1 MTRRLV
7 VIGGGHA
14 GIEAAAA
21 SARMGVP
28 TVLVTMSIES
38 IGRMSCNPAIGGV
51 AKGNLAV
58 EVDALGGLMGRA
70 ADAAGIQFRMLNR
83 SRGPAVWGLRAQE
96 DRELYAQWMRRA
108 VFSIPNLEVRQGLA
122 TAVRVERGRVAG
134 VDLAGEERIGADA
147 VVVTAGTFM
156 NGIIHI
162 GANHYPGG
170 RANEPASIDLSDSL
184 RSLGLRLERFKT
196 GTPPRVLAASVDFTK
211 LETQSGDPEPVPFSM
226 HTEMIHRR
234 QVPCH
239 ITYTHPGLHALI
251 LENLHSSPLV
261 AGRISGTGPRYC
273 PSLEVKVVRFGE
285 RERHQIFVEPE
296 GLDHPELYLNGFSM
310 SLPVSVQDRAV
321 RLLPGF
327 ERAVITRPAY
337 AIEYDY
343 ANPTQLEPSLQVRDV
358 PGLYLAGQ
366 VNGTSGYEEA
376 AGQGLMAG
384 INAAR
389 ALKEEDPVVLARDRA
404 YIGVMVDDLVTR
416 GVDEPYRM
424 FTSRS
429 EYRLQLGFRSS
440 RRRLLPL
447 GRELGLVP
455 EPLFQR
461 LWAEEEKIADL
472 AGELDVLP
480 VIPTKE
486 TRDRLREAHAIDLS
500 EPATLGGLHRRLK
513 TPLAEL
519 CRLLD
524 IDREGE
530 AQRWSRV
537 EEEILYAPYRER
549 QVAEVG
555 RMETFLQT
563 GIPEGFDF
571 AALPGVSREAQD
583 KLAAARPATLAEAK
597 RLPGVT
603 PAALTALYVALRLQT
618 PDAGR

>member
-21 SARMGVP
+21 AARMGVP

-83 SRGPAVWGLRAQE
+83 SRGPAVWGPRAQA

-108 VFSIPNLEVRQGLA
+108 LFAVPNLEVRQGVA
-122 TAVRVERGRVAG
+122 TAVRVEGGTVTG
-134 VDLAGEERIGADA
+134 VDLAGEERIDAAA

-156 NGIIHI
+156 NGVIHI
-162 GANHYPGG
+162 GANHYSGG
-170 RANEPASIDLSDSL
+170 RTNEPASVDLSDSL
-184 RSLGLRLERFKT
+184 RTLGLRLERFKT
-196 GTPPRVLAASVDFTK
+196 GTPPRVLASSVDFTK
-211 LETQSGDPEPVPFSM
+211 LEIQHGDPDPVPFSM
-226 HTEMIHRR
+226 HTEGLRPH

-239 ITYTHPGLHALI
+239 ITYTHPALHAVI
-251 LENLHSSPLV
+251 LENLHASPLV
-261 AGRISGTGPRYC
+261 AGRITGTGPRYC

-310 SLPVSVQDRAV
+310 SLPVSVQDRLV

-327 ERAVITRPAY
+327 ERAVVTRPAY

-343 ANPTQLEPSLQVRDV
+343 ADPTQLDPTLQVK
-358 PGLYLAGQ
+358 GLEGLFLAGQ

-376 AGQGLMAG
+376 AAQGLMAG

-389 ALKEEDPVVLARDRA
+389 AFKGEGPVMLGRDRA
-404 YIGVMVDDLVTR
+404 YIGVMVDDLTSR

-424 FTSRS
+424 FTSRA
-429 EYRLQLGFRSS
+429 EYRLQLGFRSA

-447 GRELGLVP
+447 GRELDLVP
-455 EPLFQR
+455 EPVFRR
-461 LWAEEEKIADL
+461 LWAEEEKIAGL
-472 AGELDVLP
+472 AGELDGLP

-486 TRDRLREAHAIDLS
+486 TRDRLRDVHGIDLS

-513 TPLAEL
+513 TPLADL

-524 IDREGE
+524 IEREGE

-555 RMETFLQT
+555 RMEAFLQT

-603 PAALTALYVALRLQT
+603 PAALTALYVALRLHA